1 MAMSNIPEG
10 ARPVWT
16 VDAENG
22 AALAGAVFKAME
34 APEVSLAA
42 LSVAFTHTL
51 TRTRELVRLDA
62 GDERLFAV
70 AAFGKLLWE
79 LAGGSLAVEQGAG
92 ES

>member
-1 MAMSNIPEG
+1 MSNIPEG
-10 ARPVWT
+10 TKPTWA

-42 LSVAFTHTL
+42 LSAAFTHGL
-51 TRTRELVRLDA
+51 KRTRELARLGA
-62 GDERLFAV
+62 GDERLPVITAY
-70 AAFGKLLWE
+70 GKLLCE
-79 LAGGSLAVEQGAG
+79 LAEGPPAIEQGAV